1 MSTVKLQ
8 APDGASGVSVDG
20 DDYRV
25 DRGVIEVPA
34 SAEAV
39 LRSHGYTTYVPK
51 PTSTGGRGG
60 SGGGHG
66 KIELVKTGNG
76 NEPI

>member
-20 DDYRV
+20 EEYRV

-34 SAEAV
+34 SVATV
-39 LRSHGYTTYVPK
+39 LRSHGYTAYVPK
-51 PTSTGGRGG
+51 PATSGRGG